1 MIKYFTIVSL
11 LFLVSCNQPKKQ
23 QTNIIAPEKMKL
35 VFWDYL
41 RANEYAFEILNKDK
55 SLNDTLVNIQLQNLI
70 FNHYKISKVE
80 FYNSYDY
87 YTKNSNLLVPIL
99 DSMIAKHENTRVEFD
114 PAAFLKDSEKF

>member
-1 MIKYFTIVSL
+1 MSKYFTVACL
-11 LFLVSCNQPKKQ
+11 LILVSCNQQKKQ
-23 QTNIIAPEKMKL
+23 QTDIIAPEKMKL

-41 RANEYAFEILNKDK
+41 RANEYAFEILKKDK

-70 FNHYKISKVE
+70 FNHYKISRTT
-80 FYNSYDY
+80 FYRSYSY

-114 PAAFLKDSEKF
+114 PALFLKD

>member
-1 MIKYFTIVSL
+1 MIKYFTVACL
-11 LFLVSCNQPKKQ
+11 LILVSCNQQKKQ
-23 QTNIIAPEKMKL
+23 QTDIIAPEKMKL

-41 RANEYAFEILNKDK
+41 RANEYAFEILKKDK

-70 FNHYKISKVE
+70 FNHYKISRTT
-80 FYNSYDY
+80 FYRSYSY

-114 PAAFLKDSEKF
+114 PASFLKDGEKF